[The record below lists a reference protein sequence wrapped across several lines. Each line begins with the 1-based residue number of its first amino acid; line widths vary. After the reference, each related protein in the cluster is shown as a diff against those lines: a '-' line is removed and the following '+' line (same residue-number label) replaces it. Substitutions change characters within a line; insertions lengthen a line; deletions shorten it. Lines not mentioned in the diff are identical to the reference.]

1 VTSVRVATLEVAHF
15 ACGPVEV
22 GRSWAEVEL
31 TAEARAVLL
40 IYVGRIVQVHP
51 ADVAKLAGV
60 GLTLD
65 NGRLV
70 EVAAPTSLTP
80 PVAPNRQRR

>member
-1 VTSVRVATLEVAHF
+1 VTTVRVATLEVAHF

-22 GRSWAEVEL
+22 GRSWADVEL

-40 IYVGRIVQVHP
+40 IYVGRIVQLHP

-60 GLTLD
+60 GLALD

-70 EVAAPTSLTP
+70 EVAAAASSPP
-80 PVAPNRQRR
+80 PVVPNRQRR

>member
-1 VTSVRVATLEVAHF
+1 VTTVRVATLEVAHF
-15 ACGPVEV
+15 ACGAVEV

-40 IYVGRIVQVHP
+40 IYVGRIVQLHP

-60 GLTLD
+60 GLALD
-65 NGRLV
+65 NGTLREVPAARLSG
-70 EVAAPTSLTP
+70 AGDD
-80 PVAPNRQRR
+80 PNRRRR

>member
-1 VTSVRVATLEVAHF
+1 VTSVRVATLEVSHF

-31 TAEARAVLL
+31 TVEARAVLL
-40 IYVGRIVQVHP
+40 AYVGRIVQVHP
-51 ADVAKLAGV
+51 ADVAKLAAV
-60 GLTLD
+60 GLALD
-65 NGRLV
+65 HGRLV
-70 EVAAPTSLTP
+70 EVAAPASPTP

>member
-40 IYVGRIVQVHP
+40 IYVGRIVQLHP
-51 ADVAKLAGV
+51 ADVGKLAAV
-60 GLTLD
+60 GLTLKD
-65 NGRLV
+65 ARLV
-70 EVAAPTSLTP
+70 ETSPVTIRPAAGRTR
-80 PVAPNRQRR
+80 AGG

>member
-1 VTSVRVATLEVAHF
+1 VTTVRVATLEVAHF

-40 IYVGRIVQVHP
+40 VYVGRIVQLHP
-51 ADVAKLAGV
+51 ADVARLAGV
-60 GLTLD
+60 GLALD
-65 NGRLV
+65 HGRLV
-70 EVAAPTSLTP
+70 EVAAAASPP